1 MRDVCRYRDGLG
13 EQKSGILFFL
23 PFLIF
28 FLFLFFSGSAIAAPP
43 PEVLFKVGQAVMNW
57 DGLTPAD
64 LYGSVKEANPDL
76 SAIESLE
83 ILDRVLKAGELPS
96 LLGYARSM
104 EARREAARNAVTKA
118 LSESRNKVFATYV
131 QEHPEKAR
139 SLYGVAE
146 QGALTRKDSGDS
158 EASERIRCGV
168 LGVDAAVA
176 EEVQGLWK
184 EAFLSALGASGT
196 ELLPE
201 DFGVTLLSQR
211 GEEALFSPETFLPLD
226 LSGNFGSPVKEDALA
241 KELALREPMAR
252 TRDLATRE
260 GVYEIL
266 FDEEG
271 NLRNPNSLN
280 LEDPEALV
288 REASPDLFGDPS
300 KLEKPTLSA
309 DLQIS
314 EKPAFEE
321 PFGEK
326 PSLSLSEDAPFS
338 SEIPDLSAEL
348 EGLAETLQPGE
359 VLQIAARVS
368 GGAPPYRYAWS
379 ENLQASGGNA
389 RYEAEAPGKDMISL
403 TVLDSRGKTLEIRKS
418 LRVVPL
424 EVRVEMLGIFAPQ
437 GSPYQK
443 GAENIMA
450 GDRVHLKGIA
460 SRRYPGMQYRWKA
473 EGGVL
478 FEGRTAGET
487 VSLYR
492 NDEGSAAITLEILSP
507 RGALLGE
514 GSYVFHVKQVRD
526 PQRAKELLEQ
536 SREAW
541 KSRDYSRALSLIL
554 QAERLDPENEEIRKT
569 REKAEQYQE
578 GQKRALELRRKAE
591 EQIREGK
598 LEEAL
603 ASYRESLNYAED
615 PETRRRLEALREF
628 AAKYR
633 KAQDLWEQAASL
645 QEHGYYE
652 EALEKYR
659 EGLAL
664 YGDPRIEK
672 HARMLEDY
680 AEKAEALE
688 RRKIEKARQLW
699 KEGAE
704 LQKQKRYEE
713 ALEKYRQGLEY
724 YEDPRME
731 EHAAQLEAYL
741 HGKEKPSRPDP
752 EEIPSPSPEPTGN
765 PRPSP
770 SPEPTEPPRPSPT
783 LAPLPEP
790 TETPLEGVPEIVTEE
805 GLSDVG
811 KCGLAWEEVHA
822 FGLVFEVPQSWNF
835 HEGSWHTGNAEN
847 PRAVVGVV
855 RETREEARG
864 YLGFMNPQESR
875 TVTLAGHSVTLHI
888 SREKNEAG
896 EEEKT
901 LALGFLDDPSSE
913 EHVFQIGYAL
923 PPEEEYHCVAERFLQ
938 SFRFE

>member
-139 SLYGVAE
+139 SLYG
-146 QGALTRKDSGDS
+146 
-158 EASERIRCGV
+158 
-168 LGVDAAVA
+168 VA

-790 TETPLEGVPEIVTEE
+790 TETPLEGVPEVVTEE
-805 GLSDVG
+805 GLSDAG

>member
-1 MRDVCRYRDGLG
+1 MYGCRGVVREKEAGSVYAV
-13 EQKSGILFFL
+13 SFL
-23 PFLIF
+23 MF
-28 FLFLFFSGSAIAAPP
+28 FLFLFFPGSCVASPP
-43 PEVLFKVGQAVMNW
+43 GETLFGVGQAVMNW

-64 LYGSVKEANPDL
+64 LYGSVKEANPDF

-96 LLGYARSM
+96 LLGYVRSM

-368 GGAPPYRYAWS
+368 GGVPPYRYAWS
-379 ENLQASGGNA
+379 ENLQASGSNA

-403 TVLDSRGKTLEIRKS
+403 TVLDSLGKTLEIRKS

-450 GDRVHLKGIA
+450 GDRVHLKGMA

-633 KAQDLWEQAASL
+633 KAQDLWEQAANL

-790 TETPLEGVPEIVTEE
+790 TETPLEGVPEVVTEE
-805 GLSDVG
+805 GLSDAG
-811 KCGLAWEEVHA
+811 KCGLVWEEVHA

-835 HEGSWHTGNAEN
+835 HEGSWHIGNAEN